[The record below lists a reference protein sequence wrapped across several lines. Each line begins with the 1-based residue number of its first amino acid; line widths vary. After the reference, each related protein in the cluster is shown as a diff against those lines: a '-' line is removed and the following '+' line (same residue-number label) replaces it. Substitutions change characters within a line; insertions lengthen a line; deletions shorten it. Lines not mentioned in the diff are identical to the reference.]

1 MRLAM
6 FIMTLVSV
14 ALLFLLTQA
23 ASNTD
28 FFARHYGWLVGL
40 NILLGL
46 AMALLIGLQLFRL
59 WRDHR
64 QQVFGARLKFR
75 LMLMLAIMALVP
87 GALIYAV
94 SVQFVTRSIES
105 WFDVRVEQALEAGL
119 NLGRDALEGVTLGLV
134 STARDAALAIAQ
146 REPAQAPAVLNK
158 LKQVTGAQSST
169 LLQVTGNRIDVLATT
184 QARGEL
190 PVLPLPGQVAEAR
203 KNGAF
208 SVIEADGTGLPVLR
222 ALVTLPTPTG
232 QTDSRQMDSRL
243 LEVVMPVPAKLAG
256 DSEAV
261 QSVYREYRELELAR
275 EGLTR
280 LYALTLTLTLLLA
293 LAAAFSAAFIL
304 ARRFTA
310 PLTILAEGTQA
321 VAAGDFSPKQTVVS
335 HDELGILT
343 QSFNRMT
350 FQLREA
356 HTETERHRADLERA
370 RAYLQEVLDNLSAG
384 VLAFDRRF
392 VLKAVNGAA
401 GKLLAEDWIGL
412 LSEPLEG
419 WPRQE
424 QLARTI
430 RDGFARHGGAT
441 WQQEVERVLADG
453 RKQQLMVHG
462 SELPEQS
469 GGGYVVVFD
478 DITELLAAQRAT
490 AWGEVARRL
499 AHEIKNP
506 LTPIQLA
513 AERLEHKLVSRLP
526 ETDADMLQRSTRTI
540 VNQVQAMKHMVDS
553 FRDYARLPPA
563 NLMPLDLNELL
574 QELLVLY
581 EASATPIRA
590 DLADPLP
597 KIQGDPAQLR
607 QIIHNLIRNAQD
619 ATEGLSGGQIEVA
632 TRVLGK
638 QVELRIADTG
648 AGFPPEIMA
657 NAFEPY
663 VTTKPKGT
671 GLGLPIVKKI
681 IEEHGGKI
689 TLSNRETGGAE
700 IRIVLQAAD
709 NGSTIQ
715 SETLKSVGA

>member
-6 FIMTLVSV
+6 LIMTLVSV

-23 ASNTD
+23 SANTD
-28 FFARHYGWLVGL
+28 FFARHYFWLVGL
-40 NILLGL
+40 NVALGL
-46 AMALLIGLQLFRL
+46 AMAVVIGVQLYRL

-64 QQVFGARLKFR
+64 EQIFGARLKFR

-119 NLGRDALEGVTLGLV
+119 NLGRDALEGVTVGLV
-134 STARDAALAIAQ
+134 ATSRDAATAIAQ
-146 REPAQAPAVLNK
+146 RGSPAAPPVLAK
-158 LKQVTGAQSST
+158 LKQVTGAQSAI
-169 LLQVTGNRIDVLATT
+169 LLQASGNRIQVLASSEPRSD
-184 QARGEL
+184 QG
-190 PVLPLPGQVAEAR
+190 VLPLPAQMMAAR
-203 KNGAF
+203 KDGAF
-208 SVIEADGTGLPVLR
+208 SAIEADSTGLPVLR
-222 ALVTLPTPTG
+222 AMVLLPGDEAQP
-232 QTDSRQMDSRL
+232 QPRF
-243 LEVVMPVPAKLAG
+243 LEVVVPVPAKLAT

-261 QSVYREYRELELAR
+261 QTVYREYRELELAR
-275 EGLTR
+275 TGLTR
-280 LYALTLTLTLLLA
+280 LYAITLTLTLLLA
-293 LAAAFSAAFIL
+293 LAAAFAAAFIL

-321 VAAGDFSPKQTVVS
+321 VAAGDLSPKQIVVS
-335 HDELGILT
+335 NDELGILT

-350 FQLREA
+350 YQLREA
-356 HTETERHRADLERA
+356 HTETERHRGDLERA

-401 GKLLAEDWIGL
+401 QKLLAEDWVGL
-412 LSEPLEG
+412 LFEPLEA

-430 RDGFARHGGAT
+430 RDGFAKHGDAA
-441 WQQEVERVLADG
+441 WQMEVERIQADG

-462 SELPEQS
+462 SELPESS

-478 DITELLAAQRAT
+478 DITELIQAQRAT

-513 AERLEHKLVSRLP
+513 AERLEHKLTAHLNEP
-526 ETDADMLQRSTRTI
+526 DAEILQRSTRTI
-540 VNQVQAMKHMVDS
+540 VNQVQAMKRMVDS

-563 NLMPLDLNELL
+563 NLVTLDLNELL
-574 QELLVLY
+574 RELLVLY
-581 EASATPIRA
+581 EASSTPIRA
-590 DLADPLP
+590 TLAADLPAV
-597 KIQGDPAQLR
+597 IGDPTQLR

-619 ATEGLSGGQIEVA
+619 ATEGRADLQIEVR
-632 TRVLGK
+632 TRYENRH
-638 QVELRIADTG
+638 VELTIADTG
-648 AGFPPEIMA
+648 PGFPPEIMA

-681 IEEHGGKI
+681 IEDHGGRI
-689 TLSNRETGGAE
+689 SLGNRTSGGAE
-700 IRIVLQAAD
+700 ICIQLQTAD
-709 NGSTIQ
+709 TAEVTHQ
-715 SETLKSVGA
+715 QLHEKSVGA

>member
-1 MRLAM
+1 MRLAL

-23 ASNTD
+23 SANTD
-28 FFARHYGWLVGL
+28 FFARHYAWLVGL
-40 NILLGL
+40 NVVLGL
-46 AMALLIGLQLFRL
+46 AMVLVIGVQLFRL

-64 QQVFGARLKFR
+64 HQIFGARLKFR

-119 NLGRDALEGVTLGLV
+119 NLGRDALEGVTVGLV
-134 STARDAALAIAQ
+134 STTRDAALAIAQ
-146 REPAQAPAVLNK
+146 RDASQAPAVLAK
-158 LKQVTGAQSST
+158 LKQVTGAQATT
-169 LLQVTGNRIDVLATT
+169 LLQVSGNRIDVLATT
-184 QARGEL
+184 QAPGEM
-190 PVLPLPGQVAEAR
+190 PVLPLPAQVAEAR
-203 KNGAF
+203 KSGAF
-208 SVIEADGTGLPVLR
+208 SVIEADATGSPVLR
-222 ALVTLPTPTG
+222 AMVLLPSASAQQP
-232 QTDSRQMDSRL
+232 SNRF
-243 LEVVMPVPAKLAG
+243 LEAVVPVPSKLAA

-275 EGLTR
+275 DGLTR
-280 LYALTLTLTLLLA
+280 LYAITLTLTLLLA

-335 HDELGILT
+335 NDELGILT

-401 GKLLAEDWIGL
+401 KTLLAEDWVGL
-412 LSEPLEG
+412 ISEPLEA

-424 QLARTI
+424 HLARTI
-430 RDGFARHGGAT
+430 RDGFAQHGDAS
-441 WQQEVERVLADG
+441 WQLEVERVLPDG

-478 DITELLAAQRAT
+478 DITELIAAQRAT

-513 AERLEHKLVSRLP
+513 AERLEHKLAKHLADA
-526 ETDADMLQRSTRTI
+526 DADMLQRSTRTI

-563 NLMPLDLNELL
+563 NLMALDLNE
-574 QELLVLY
+574 
-581 EASATPIRA
+581 
-590 DLADPLP
+590 
-597 KIQGDPAQLR
+597 
-607 QIIHNLIRNAQD
+607 
-619 ATEGLSGGQIEVA
+619 
-632 TRVLGK
+632 
-638 QVELRIADTG
+638 
-648 AGFPPEIMA
+648 
-657 NAFEPY
+657 
-663 VTTKPKGT
+663 
-671 GLGLPIVKKI
+671 
-681 IEEHGGKI
+681 
-689 TLSNRETGGAE
+689 
-700 IRIVLQAAD
+700 
-709 NGSTIQ
+709 
-715 SETLKSVGA
+715 

>member
-1 MRLAM
+1 MRLAL
-6 FIMTLVSV
+6 FIMSIVSV

-28 FFARHYGWLVGL
+28 FFARHYSWLVGL

-46 AMALLIGLQLFRL
+46 AMALVIGVQLFRL

-119 NLGRDALEGVTLGLV
+119 NLGRDALEGITVGLV
-134 STARDAALAIAQ
+134 STTRDAATAIAQ
-146 REPAQAPAVLNK
+146 RDPSQAPAVLNK
-158 LKQVTGAQSST
+158 LKQVTGAQSTT
-169 LLQVTGNRIDVLATT
+169 LFQVIGNRIDVLGST
-184 QARGEL
+184 QSRTDA

-208 SVIEADGTGLPVLR
+208 SAIEADGTGLPILR
-222 ALVTLPTPTG
+222 ALVTLPAPVG
-232 QTDSRQMDSRL
+232 QHDNRL
-243 LEVVMPVPAKLAG
+243 LEVVVPVPAKLAS

-275 EGLTR
+275 AGLTR

-401 GKLLAEDWIGL
+401 KTLLAEDWVGL
-412 LSEPLEG
+412 ISEPLEG

-430 RDGFARHGGAT
+430 RDGFARHGETA
-441 WQQEVERVLADG
+441 WQLEVERVLPDG

-478 DITELLAAQRAT
+478 DITELIAAQRAT

-513 AERLEHKLVSRLP
+513 AERLEHKLAAHLP
-526 ETDADMLQRSTRTI
+526 EPDADMLQRSTRTI

-563 NLMPLDLNELL
+563 NLMTLDLNELL

-581 EASATPIRA
+581 EASSTPIRA
-590 DLADPLP
+590 ELAEGLTPV
-597 KIQGDPAQLR
+597 KGDPAQLR

-619 ATEGLSGGQIEVA
+619 ATESLADGRIDVR
-632 TRVLGK
+632 TRQLGK
-638 QVELRIADTG
+638 QVELVIADTG
-648 AGFPPEIMA
+648 PGFSPEIMA

-689 TLSNRETGGAE
+689 TLSNQPIGGAE

-709 NGSTIQ
+709 NGGAFE
-715 SETLKSVGA
+715 SESPKSVGA

>member
-40 NILLGL
+40 NILLGV
-46 AMALLIGLQLFRL
+46 AMALVIGLQLFRL

-119 NLGRDALEGVTLGLV
+119 NLGRDALEGVTVGLV
-134 STARDAALAIAQ
+134 STTRDAAMAIAQ
-146 REPAQAPAVLNK
+146 REPAQAPSILNK
-158 LKQVTGAQSST
+158 LKQVTGAQSTT
-169 LLQVTGNRIDVLATT
+169 LLQVSGNRIDVLGTT
-184 QARGEL
+184 QARGEA
-190 PVLPLPGQVAEAR
+190 PVLPLPDQVAEAR
-203 KNGAF
+203 QKGAF
-208 SVIEADGTGLPVLR
+208 SVVEADSTGLPVLR
-222 ALVTLPTPTG
+222 ALVALPAPVGHSET
-232 QTDSRQMDSRL
+232 RL
-243 LEVVMPVPAKLAG
+243 LEAVVPVPAKLAS

-280 LYALTLTLTLLLA
+280 LYALTLTLTLMLA

-356 HTETERHRADLERA
+356 HTETERHRTDLERA

-401 GKLLAEDWIGL
+401 GKLLAEDWVGL

-430 RDGFARHGGAT
+430 RDGFARHGDAA
-441 WQQEVERVLADG
+441 WQLEVERVMPNG

-478 DITELLAAQRAT
+478 DVTELIAAQRAT

-513 AERLEHKLVSRLP
+513 AERLEHKLVSRLQ
-526 ETDADMLQRSTRTI
+526 EADADMLQRSTRTI

-563 NLMPLDLNELL
+563 NLMVLDLNALL

-581 EASATPIRA
+581 EASSIPIRA
-590 DLADPLP
+590 DLADALP
-597 KIQGDPAQLR
+597 KIKADPAQLR

-619 ATEGLSGGQIEVA
+619 ATEGLAAGRIDVSTRALGRQIE
-632 TRVLGK
+632 L
-638 QVELRIADTG
+638 LIADTG
-648 AGFPPEIMA
+648 PGFPPEIIA

-700 IRIVLQAAD
+700 IRIVLQVAE
-709 NGSTIQ
+709 NSGTSS

>member
-1 MRLAM
+1 MRFALL
-6 FIMTLVSV
+6 IMTLVSV

-23 ASNTD
+23 AANTD
-28 FFARHYGWLVGL
+28 FFARHYSWLVGL
-40 NILLGL
+40 NVLLGL
-46 AMALLIGLQLFRL
+46 AMTLVIAIQLFRL

-94 SVQFVTRSIES
+94 SVQFVTRSIEG

-119 NLGRDALEGVTLGLV
+119 NLGRDALEGVTIGLV
-134 STARDAALAIAQ
+134 STTRDAALAIAQ
-146 REPAQAPAVLNK
+146 REPAQTAGVLAK
-158 LKQVTGAQSST
+158 LKQVTGAQSTS
-169 LLQVTGNRIDVLATT
+169 LLQVTNNRVDVLASTLV
-184 QARGEL
+184 RGESA
-190 PVLPLPGQVAEAR
+190 VLPLPEQIDEAR
-203 KNGAF
+203 KNSAF
-208 SVIEADGTGLPVLR
+208 SVIEADSTGAPVLR
-222 ALVTLPTPTG
+222 ALVSLPKVQG
-232 QTDSRQMDSRL
+232 QSENRL
-243 LEVVMPVPAKLAG
+243 LDVVVPVPAKLAS

-275 EGLTR
+275 AGLTR

-321 VAAGDFSPKQTVVS
+321 VAAGDFSPKQTVIS

-356 HTETERHRADLERA
+356 HTETERHRSELERA

-401 GKLLAEDWIGL
+401 RTLLVEDWVGL
-412 LSEPLEG
+412 LSEPLEA

-430 RDGFARHGGAT
+430 RDGFAQHGDAA
-441 WQQEVERVLADG
+441 WQIEIERVTADG

-478 DITELLAAQRAT
+478 DITELIAAQRAT

-513 AERLEHKLVSRLP
+513 AERLEHKLVGQLAAS
-526 ETDADMLQRSTRTI
+526 DADMLQRSTRTI

-563 NLMPLDLNELL
+563 NLMTLDLNELL

-581 EASATPIRA
+581 EASSIPLNAELAEHLTPI
-590 DLADPLP
+590 
-597 KIQGDPAQLR
+597 KGDPAQLR

-619 ATEGLSGGQIEVA
+619 ATEGLVNGRIEVR
-632 TRVLGK
+632 TRQIAK
-638 QVELRIADTG
+638 QVELLIADNG
-648 AGFPPEIMA
+648 AGFPSEIMA

-689 TLSNRETGGAE
+689 ALSNQATGGAE
-700 IRIVLQAAD
+700 VRILLQAAESND
-709 NGSTIQ
+709 A
-715 SETLKSVGA
+715 LKDDSYKLVGA

>member
-23 ASNTD
+23 SANTD
-28 FFARHYGWLVGL
+28 FFARHYSWLVGL
-40 NILLGL
+40 NIALGL
-46 AMALLIGLQLFRL
+46 SMAIVIGVQLYRL

-64 QQVFGARLKFR
+64 EKIFGARLKFR

-119 NLGRDALEGVTLGLV
+119 NLGRDALEGVTAGLV
-134 STARDAALAIAQ
+134 LTTRDAAVAIAQ
-146 REPAQAPAVLNK
+146 RGNNAAPGVLAK
-158 LKQVTGAQSST
+158 LKQVTAAQSTT
-169 LLQVTGNRIDVLATT
+169 LLQISGNRIVVLGTSESRVD
-184 QARGEL
+184 QL
-190 PVLPLPGQVAEAR
+190 VLPLPAQVEATR

-208 SVIEADGTGLPVLR
+208 SAIEADNTGVPVLR
-222 ALVTLPTPTG
+222 AMVLLPG
-232 QTDSRQMDSRL
+232 DERQTQPRM
-243 LEVVMPVPAKLAG
+243 LEVVVPVPEKLAN

-275 EGLTR
+275 DGLTR
-280 LYALTLTLTLLLA
+280 LYAITLTLTLLLA

-321 VAAGDFSPKQTVVS
+321 VAAGDLSPKQTVVAN
-335 HDELGILT
+335 DELGILT

-356 HTETERHRADLERA
+356 HTETERHRSDLERA

-401 GKLLAEDWIGL
+401 RSLLEEDWVGL
-412 LSEPLEG
+412 LSEPLEA

-424 QLARTI
+424 QMARTI
-430 RDGFARHGGAT
+430 RDGFAKHGNET
-441 WQQEVERVLADG
+441 WQIEVERVLPDG

-478 DITELLAAQRAT
+478 DITELIKAQRAT

-513 AERLEHKLVSRLP
+513 AERLEHKLTANLNES
-526 ETDADMLQRSTRTI
+526 DADVLHRSTRTI
-540 VNQVQAMKHMVDS
+540 VNQVQAMKHMVNS

-563 NLMPLDLNELL
+563 NLVTLDLNELL
-574 QELLVLY
+574 RELLVLY
-581 EASATPIRA
+581 ESSLTPIRA
-590 DLADPLP
+590 ALASDLPHV
-597 KIQGDPAQLR
+597 QGDPAQLR

-619 ATEGLSGGQIEVA
+619 ATEGRPDLYIDVS
-632 TRVLGK
+632 TRAVNK
-638 QVELRIADTG
+638 HVELVIADSG
-648 AGFPPEIMA
+648 PGFPSEIMA

-689 TLSNRETGGAE
+689 TLINRPEGGAE
-700 IRIVLQAAD
+700 IHIVLRAASID
-709 NGSTIQ
+709 D
-715 SETLKSVGA
+715 TLNHHDIEKSVGA

>member
-6 FIMTLVSV
+6 LIMTLVSV

-23 ASNTD
+23 SANTD
-28 FFARHYGWLVGL
+28 FFARHYFWLVGL
-40 NILLGL
+40 NVALGL
-46 AMALLIGLQLFRL
+46 AMAVVIGVQLYRL

-64 QQVFGARLKFR
+64 EQIFGARLKFR

-119 NLGRDALEGVTLGLV
+119 NLGRDALEGVTVGLV
-134 STARDAALAIAQ
+134 ATSRDAATAIAQ
-146 REPAQAPAVLNK
+146 RGSPAAPPVLAK
-158 LKQVTGAQSST
+158 LKQVTGAQSAI
-169 LLQVTGNRIDVLATT
+169 LLQASGNRIQVLASSEPRSD
-184 QARGEL
+184 QG
-190 PVLPLPGQVAEAR
+190 VLPLPAQMTAAR
-203 KNGAF
+203 KDGAF
-208 SVIEADGTGLPVLR
+208 SAIEADSTGLPVLR
-222 ALVTLPTPTG
+222 AMVLLPGDEAQP
-232 QTDSRQMDSRL
+232 QPRF
-243 LEVVMPVPAKLAG
+243 LEVVVPVPAKLAT

-261 QSVYREYRELELAR
+261 QTVYREYRELELAR
-275 EGLTR
+275 TGLTR
-280 LYALTLTLTLLLA
+280 LYAITLTLTLLLA
-293 LAAAFSAAFIL
+293 LAAAFAAAFIL

-321 VAAGDFSPKQTVVS
+321 VAAGDLSPKQIVVS
-335 HDELGILT
+335 NDELGILT

-350 FQLREA
+350 YQLREA
-356 HTETERHRADLERA
+356 HTETERHRGDLERA

-401 GKLLAEDWIGL
+401 QKLLAEDWVGL
-412 LSEPLEG
+412 LFEPLEA

-430 RDGFARHGGAT
+430 RDGFAKHGDAA
-441 WQQEVERVLADG
+441 WQMEVERIQADG

-462 SELPEQS
+462 SELPESS

-478 DITELLAAQRAT
+478 DITELIQAQRAT

-513 AERLEHKLVSRLP
+513 AERLEHKLTAHLNEP
-526 ETDADMLQRSTRTI
+526 DAEILQRSTRTI
-540 VNQVQAMKHMVDS
+540 VNQVQAMKRMVDS

-563 NLMPLDLNELL
+563 NLVTLDLNELL
-574 QELLVLY
+574 RELLVLY
-581 EASATPIRA
+581 EASSTPIRA
-590 DLADPLP
+590 TLAADLPAV
-597 KIQGDPAQLR
+597 IGDPTQLR

-619 ATEGLSGGQIEVA
+619 ATEGRADLQIEVC
-632 TRVLGK
+632 TRYENRH
-638 QVELRIADTG
+638 VELTIADTG
-648 AGFPPEIMA
+648 PGFPPEIMA

-681 IEEHGGKI
+681 IEDHGGRI
-689 TLSNRETGGAE
+689 SLGNRTSGGAE
-700 IRIVLQAAD
+700 ICIQLQTADAAEV
-709 NGSTIQ
+709 THQ
-715 SETLKSVGA
+715 QLHEKSVGA